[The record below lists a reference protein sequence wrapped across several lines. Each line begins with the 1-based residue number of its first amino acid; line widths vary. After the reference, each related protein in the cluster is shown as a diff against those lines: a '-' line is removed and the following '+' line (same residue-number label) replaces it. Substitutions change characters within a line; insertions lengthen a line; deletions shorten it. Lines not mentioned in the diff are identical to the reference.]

1 MLSHGPADEAIRLR
15 AWADDD
21 AAWYAAASRDRV
33 IQRFTTESPTLDA
46 DQVLAAIHSLRASDV
61 HEGFVICDAAT
72 GARLGNMALQH
83 DGESGEVSYWIAA
96 EARGRGIATRA
107 LALFSAWSFQTVDLD
122 RLTLSIHRDN
132 ISSQKVAVRAGYS
145 RDPQRD
151 RSRVV
156 KGSVWP
162 MLGYVLHRPDV
173 PDGSDRQG
181 GSGADVEALG
191 GAG

>member
-1 MLSHGPADEAIRLR
+1 MLNHGPADEVIRLR

-21 AAWYAAASRDRV
+21 AAWYAEASRDPV

-46 DQVLAAIHSLRASDV
+46 DQVLAAIHSLRASDL
-61 HEGFVICDAAT
+61 HEGFVIRDAAT
-72 GARLGNMALQH
+72 GARLGNIALQH
-83 DGESGEVSYWIAA
+83 DGESGEVSYWITA
-96 EARGRGIATRA
+96 EARGQGIATRA
-107 LALFSAWSFQTVDLD
+107 LVLFSTWSFQTTSLS

-132 ISSQKVAVRAGYS
+132 IASQKAAVRAGYT

-162 MLGYVLHRPDV
+162 MLGYVLHRPD
-173 PDGSDRQG
+173 PPGGSDG
-181 GSGADVEALG
+181 GGGADVEALG

>member
-1 MLSHGPADEAIRLR
+1 MLNDEAIRLR

-21 AAWYAAASRDRV
+21 AAWYAEASRDPV

-46 DQVLAAIHSLRASDV
+46 GQVLAAIHSLRASDV

-72 GARLGNMALQH
+72 GVRLGNVALQH
-83 DGESGEVSYWIAA
+83 DGESGEVSYWVAA

-107 LALFSAWSFQTVDLD
+107 LALFSTWSFRTVSLD

-132 ISSQKVAVRAGYS
+132 FASQKAAVRAGYV
-145 RDPQRD
+145 RDPKRD

-162 MLGYVLHRPDV
+162 MLGYVLTRPVV
-173 PDGSDRQG
+173 PEGSGRGG